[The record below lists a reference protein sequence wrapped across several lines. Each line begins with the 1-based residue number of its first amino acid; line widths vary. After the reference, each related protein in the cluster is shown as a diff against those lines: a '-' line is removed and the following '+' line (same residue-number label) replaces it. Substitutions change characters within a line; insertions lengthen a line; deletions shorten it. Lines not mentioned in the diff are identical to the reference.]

1 MSGIGAPHIVLVR
14 GGGAHYDPTATEL
27 LHNLSADSFT
37 VSKKIPDLQDVH
49 LLNAGEG
56 EHTPKGVERIG
67 FGRENFAVNDMIL
80 HNASFQDKGKK
91 SAEFVTL
98 L

>member
-1 MSGIGAPHIVLVR
+1 MTGIGAPHIVLVG
-14 GGGAHYDPTATEL
+14 GGGAHYDPTTAKL
-27 LHNLSADSFT
+27 LHNFPADPFT

-49 LLNAGEG
+49 LLNAGES
-56 EHTPKGVERIG
+56 EHTPKRVERIG

-80 HNASFQDKGKK
+80 HNASFPDKGKK